1 MDAEVVDILGKR
13 MEWVKKLGAIKGKHN
28 MPIYQVE
35 RWREIME
42 SRTGWANN
50 NQLKPDF
57 IQKLFELIHDQ
68 SIKTQIELLQ
78 QDKSNE
84 SKSE

>member
-1 MDAEVVDILGKR
+1 
-13 MEWVKKLGAIKGKHN
+13 
-28 MPIYQVE
+28 
-35 RWREIME
+35 ME